1 MDAIIGHKKITNFL
15 KRNIEAD
22 SVSQSYIF
30 SGPEGVGKFL
40 VAKKFARDIN
50 GDKEM
55 AIEEDLIILRP
66 EEDETKGIVKKRDIK
81 IESIRELQHKLS
93 ITTSGRRKKIA
104 IIDEADR
111 LTVSSQNAL
120 LKTLEEPPQN
130 SVIILIVKDKAHLLP
145 TIISRCQNI
154 IFGILSNEEM
164 MEIILADNS
173 QKEEIIFFSC
183 GRPGWAR
190 HFIEDETA
198 FFEKKENL
206 KNFKALLLA
215 DVNDRFIQ
223 AENLSKNL
231 PKLIE
236 MMDLWITILREII
249 FGNRF
254 GISIGKEKALE
265 LISKIEKSQSALRE
279 TNANAR
285 LVLENLLLN
294 F

>member
-66 EEDETKGIVKKRDIK
+66 EEEETKGIVKKRDIK

-164 MEIILADNS
+164 MEIIPADNS

-183 GRPGWAR
+183 GRPGWVR
-190 HFIEDETA
+190 RFIEDETA
-198 FFEKKENL
+198 FFEKKDNL
-206 KNFKALLLA
+206 KNFKTLLS
-215 DVNDRFIQ
+215 NDINERFMQ

-236 MMDLWITILREII
+236 MMDLWIIILREII

-254 GISIGKEKALE
+254 GINIEKEKALW
-265 LISKIEKSQSALRE
+265 LILTIEKSQSALRE

-285 LVLENLLLN
+285 LALENLLLN